1 MINPRKAIRQLGPYR
16 APLEGR
22 AGQLR
27 LDFNENTVG
36 APRALVKALRW
47 ALAPESL
54 ALYPEYERPGEALAD
69 YFGVRPGELLLTNGV
84 DDALKLICDTF
95 VEPGDELIVPA
106 PTFSMYQFYQQ
117 IAGGRT
123 RPVQYSSGMRLD
135 ANSIASALTRRTRWI
150 ALANPNNPT
159 GTLIAQ
165 DDLLQILRAAAN
177 ALVLVDEAYFD
188 FSGQTILPWIRRYPN
203 LIVGRTFS
211 KAFGLAGLRLG
222 FLFTNS
228 RLAAWMRR
236 AHSPYAVNTA
246 AVAAALAAI
255 RLDGGAARYAA
266 QICDSR
272 DRFSRRLDALG
283 IGHVP
288 SAANFV
294 LVRAGK
300 QAGKIASLLRQQRIL
315 VRDWGRHP
323 LLRHY
328 LRISIGTP
336 AQMARLLKALQ
347 PLLKRFEPAS
357 GAPAWQDL
365 VTPLKGKKA

>member
-1 MINPRKAIRQLGPYR
+1 MIHPRKAIKLLEPYR

-36 APRALVKALRW
+36 APRALLKALRQ

-54 ALYPEYERPGEALAD
+54 ALYPEYQQAGATLAK
-69 YFGVRPGELLLTNGV
+69 YFGVQPEEMLLTNGV

-106 PTFSMYQFYQQ
+106 PTFSMYEFYHQ

-123 RPVQYSSGMRLD
+123 RGVQYSSGMRLG
-135 ANSIASALTRRTRWI
+135 AKSIAGAITRRTRWI

-165 DDLLQILRAAAN
+165 EDLRQILRAASCAV
-177 ALVLVDEAYFD
+177 VLVDEAYFD
-188 FSGQTILPWIRRYPN
+188 FAGETILPWIRRHPN
-203 LIVGRTFS
+203 LIVSRTFS
-211 KAFGLAGLRLG
+211 KAFGMAGLRLG
-222 FLFTNS
+222 FLFTHA

-236 AHSPYAVNTA
+236 AHSPYAVNAA
-246 AVAAALAAI
+246 AVAGALAAI
-255 RLDGGAARYAA
+255 QIKSAVALYARH
-266 QICDSR
+266 ICASR
-272 DRFSRRLDALG
+272 DAFCSKLDALG
-283 IGHVP
+283 IGYVP

-300 QAGKIASLLRQQRIL
+300 LAGAIASRLRQQHIL

-328 LRISIGTP
+328 LRITIGTP
-336 AQMARLLKALQ
+336 GQMSQLLKAME
-347 PLLKRFEPAS
+347 PLLTQFELVNGDP
-357 GAPAWQDL
+357 PWQDL
-365 VTPLKGKKA
+365 VTPLERKT